1 MLSQAQRTAILE
13 LSAKGVSKREIA
25 QVLRLSRPTVR
36 KVLRE
41 NSTNV
46 PEIQRAEKAEPY
58 REQILD
64 LLISCKGNLVRV
76 HEELVAGGAA
86 LSYPAL
92 TAFCRRQG
100 IGQTPAVPAGQYHF
114 EPGVE
119 MQHDTSPHEVE
130 VGGRKYKAQTAS
142 AVLCYSRMLFFQI
155 NPTFQRF
162 DCKVFLTDALRYMGG
177 APERVMIDNTHVVVL
192 RGTGREMIPVPE
204 MEAFGER
211 FGFRFVA
218 HERGDAN
225 RSARVERPFSFIEN
239 NFLAGRTFASWA
251 DLNQQARQWCDRVNS
266 TYKKHIRGVPRELF
280 AVERMHL
287 KPLPAWIPEVYRL
300 HQRTVDVEGY
310 VSVNSIRYSVPAAWI
325 GHRVEVRETRDK
337 IEIEMDAR
345 HIVTHARAV
354 TPLSQ
359 RITLAAHRPPR
370 GEGVK
375 RSDPHPEEK
384 AIVEAAPETALY
396 VAALKQKSR
405 KVVALALRQ
414 LLRLLREYPR
424 EPFLAAV
431 QEAARYGLY
440 DLDRLER
447 MILRRV
453 ARDYFLLLDPDTDS
467 HAEELEQLLK
477 NLKLRRMLGVYDE
490 QLRAAEKAQAS
501 YSEFVAGLLRAQ
513 WHDRQESALE
523 WRIRRANLPERWSLE
538 SFPWS
543 RQPGVNRKQM
553 RAFAELDFVA
563 QHENLV
569 LVGPTGVGKTGL
581 ASGLLLKALENGHR
595 CQFIRAQDL
604 FDEMYASLAD
614 RSTRRLLNRLARL
627 DVLLIDEFGYLN
639 LKPEQSNTFFKLMEE
654 RYHRHSTIITTN
666 LVYDVWHN
674 FLGNKPM
681 GRRTAEPRAALLP
694 HRDHQWPF
702 ATRSPR

>member
-13 LSAKGVSKREIA
+13 LSAQGVSKHEIA
-25 QVLRLSRPTVR
+25 QVLRLSRLTVR
-36 KVLRE
+36 KVLRS

-64 LLISCKGNLVRV
+64 LLTSCKGNLVRV

-92 TAFCRRQG
+92 TGFCRRQG
-100 IGQTPAVPAGQYHF
+100 IGQTPLVPAGQYHF

-119 MQHDTSPHEVE
+119 MQHDTSPHTVE

-162 DCKVFLTDALRYMGG
+162 DCKVFLTDALRNTGG
-177 APERVMIDNTHVVVL
+177 VVERVMIDNTHVVVL

-204 MEAFGER
+204 MEAFAER

-218 HERGDAN
+218 HQIGDAN

-239 NFLAGRTFASWA
+239 NFLVGRTFTSWE
-251 DLNQQARQWCDRVNS
+251 DLNNQARQWCDRVNS
-266 TYKKHIRGVPRELF
+266 TYKKHIRAVPRELF

-310 VSVNSIRYSVPAAWI
+310 VSVNSIRYSVPVAWI

-337 IEIEMDAR
+337 LEIEMDAR

-359 RITLAAHRPPR
+359 RVTLAAHRPPR

-431 QEAARYGLY
+431 REAARYGLY

-453 ARDYFLLLDPDTDS
+453 ARDYFLLLEPDTDS
-467 HAEELEQLLK
+467 H
-477 NLKLRRMLGVYDE
+477 D
-490 QLRAAEKAQAS
+490 
-501 YSEFVAGLLRAQ
+501 
-513 WHDRQESALE
+513 
-523 WRIRRANLPERWSLE
+523 
-538 SFPWS
+538 
-543 RQPGVNRKQM
+543 
-553 RAFAELDFVA
+553 
-563 QHENLV
+563 
-569 LVGPTGVGKTGL
+569 
-581 ASGLLLKALENGHR
+581 
-595 CQFIRAQDL
+595 
-604 FDEMYASLAD
+604 
-614 RSTRRLLNRLARL
+614 
-627 DVLLIDEFGYLN
+627 
-639 LKPEQSNTFFKLMEE
+639 
-654 RYHRHSTIITTN
+654 
-666 LVYDVWHN
+666 
-674 FLGNKPM
+674 
-681 GRRTAEPRAALLP
+681 
-694 HRDHQWPF
+694 
-702 ATRSPR
+702 

>member
-13 LSAKGVSKREIA
+13 LNAKGVSKHEIA
-25 QVLRLSRPTVR
+25 HVLRVSRLSVR

-46 PEIQRAEKAEPY
+46 PQIQRAEKAEPY
-58 REQILD
+58 REQILE
-64 LLISCKGNLVRV
+64 LLTSCKGNLVRV

-92 TAFCRRQG
+92 TGFCRRQG
-100 IGQTPAVPAGQYHF
+100 IGQTPIAPAGQYHF

-119 MQHDTSPHEVE
+119 MQHDTSPHTVE

-142 AVLCYSRMLFFQI
+142 GVLCYSRMLFFQI

-162 DCKVFLTDALRYMGG
+162 DCKVFLTDALRHAGG

-204 MEAFGER
+204 MEAFAER
-211 FGFRFVA
+211 LGFRFVA
-218 HERGDAN
+218 HAIGNAN

-239 NFLAGRTFASWA
+239 NFLAGRTFTSWE
-251 DLNQQARQWCDRVNS
+251 DLNSQARQWCDKVNS
-266 TYKKHIRGVPRELF
+266 TYKKHIRAVPRELF
-280 AVERMHL
+280 AVERQHL

-310 VSVNSIRYSVPAAWI
+310 VSVNSIRYSVPVAWI

-359 RITLAAHRPPR
+359 RVTLAAHRPPR

-453 ARDYFLLLDPDTDS
+453 ARDYFLLLDPDTDP
-467 HAEELEQLLK
+467 
-477 NLKLRRMLGVYDE
+477 
-490 QLRAAEKAQAS
+490 
-501 YSEFVAGLLRAQ
+501 
-513 WHDRQESALE
+513 HD
-523 WRIRRANLPERWSLE
+523 
-538 SFPWS
+538 
-543 RQPGVNRKQM
+543 
-553 RAFAELDFVA
+553 
-563 QHENLV
+563 
-569 LVGPTGVGKTGL
+569 
-581 ASGLLLKALENGHR
+581 
-595 CQFIRAQDL
+595 
-604 FDEMYASLAD
+604 
-614 RSTRRLLNRLARL
+614 
-627 DVLLIDEFGYLN
+627 
-639 LKPEQSNTFFKLMEE
+639 
-654 RYHRHSTIITTN
+654 
-666 LVYDVWHN
+666 
-674 FLGNKPM
+674 
-681 GRRTAEPRAALLP
+681 
-694 HRDHQWPF
+694 
-702 ATRSPR
+702 

>member
-13 LSAKGVSKREIA
+13 LSAKGVSKHEIA
-25 QVLRLSRPTVR
+25 QVLRLSRLTVR
-36 KVLRE
+36 KVLRS

-46 PEIQRAEKAEPY
+46 PEIQRTEKAEPY
-58 REQILD
+58 REQILE
-64 LLISCKGNLVRV
+64 LLTSCKGNLVRV

-92 TAFCRRQG
+92 TGFCRRQG
-100 IGQTPAVPAGQYHF
+100 IGQTPVVPAGQYHF

-119 MQHDTSPHEVE
+119 MQHDTSPHTVE

-155 NPTFQRF
+155 NPSFQRF
-162 DCKVFLTDALRYMGG
+162 DCKVFLTDALRHTGG
-177 APERVMIDNTHVVVL
+177 VVERVMIDNTHVVVL

-204 MEAFGER
+204 MEAFAER

-218 HERGDAN
+218 HAIGNAN

-239 NFLAGRTFASWA
+239 NFLAGRTFASWE
-251 DLNQQARQWCDRVNS
+251 DLNQQARQWCDKVNS
-266 TYKKHIRGVPRELF
+266 TYKKHIRAVPRELF

-300 HQRTVDVEGY
+300 HQRMVDVEGY
-310 VSVNSIRYSVPAAWI
+310 VSVNSIRYSAPVAWI

-359 RITLAAHRPPR
+359 RVTLAAHRPPR

-440 DLDRLER
+440 DIDRLER

-467 HAEELEQLLK
+467 H
-477 NLKLRRMLGVYDE
+477 D
-490 QLRAAEKAQAS
+490 
-501 YSEFVAGLLRAQ
+501 
-513 WHDRQESALE
+513 
-523 WRIRRANLPERWSLE
+523 
-538 SFPWS
+538 
-543 RQPGVNRKQM
+543 
-553 RAFAELDFVA
+553 
-563 QHENLV
+563 
-569 LVGPTGVGKTGL
+569 
-581 ASGLLLKALENGHR
+581 
-595 CQFIRAQDL
+595 
-604 FDEMYASLAD
+604 
-614 RSTRRLLNRLARL
+614 
-627 DVLLIDEFGYLN
+627 
-639 LKPEQSNTFFKLMEE
+639 
-654 RYHRHSTIITTN
+654 
-666 LVYDVWHN
+666 
-674 FLGNKPM
+674 
-681 GRRTAEPRAALLP
+681 
-694 HRDHQWPF
+694 
-702 ATRSPR
+702 